1 MRRDKQRLTQAKL
14 PAVCGKWGISTER
27 SLSAADQVGPGRLS
41 WLARA
46 AVARVAVYSELSCL
60 PNCCSPGVMVCISL
74 DQGVAP
80 SEGVALLK

>member
-41 WLARA
+41 WLAKA
-46 AVARVAVYSELSCL
+46 ADVAGRGDVTLNFAH
-60 PNCCSPGVMVCISL
+60 
-74 DQGVAP
+74 
-80 SEGVALLK
+80 